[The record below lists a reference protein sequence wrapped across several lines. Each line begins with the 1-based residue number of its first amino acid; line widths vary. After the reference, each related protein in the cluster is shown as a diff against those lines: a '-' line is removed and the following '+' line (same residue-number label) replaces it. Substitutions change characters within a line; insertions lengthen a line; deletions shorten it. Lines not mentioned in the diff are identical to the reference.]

1 MSKNNCLYP
10 TVWFVATFFIAGGV
24 GIRASTGVAQAAP
37 VTDSAAAVA
46 LSAHVHGFVN
56 DLAAQRDAIGGWPNA
71 VQTVFNALSQVAT
84 DLDAAV
90 AAGDRPLVR
99 RRYQRCVRLG
109 ARISRWLA
117 NYFDPTN
124 DQLPPADRIDAV
136 ITRLTERLELI
147 KTLAGRAQ
155 VTLDLNAVNAARQ
168 QVDAARSLGAAQM
181 IAALRALR
189 DAVDN
194 LQDSLP
200 EPTN

>member
-1 MSKNNCLYP
+1 
-10 TVWFVATFFIAGGV
+10 
-24 GIRASTGVAQAAP
+24 
-37 VTDSAAAVA
+37 
-46 LSAHVHGFVN
+46 
-56 DLAAQRDAIGGWPNA
+56 
-71 VQTVFNALSQVAT
+71 
-84 DLDAAV
+84 
-90 AAGDRPLVR
+90 
-99 RRYQRCVRLG
+99 
-109 ARISRWLA
+109 
-117 NYFDPTN
+117 
-124 DQLPPADRIDAV
+124 V

>member
-1 MSKNNCLYP
+1 MSKNNCLC
-10 TVWFVATFFIAGGV
+10 TTIWFVATFVIASVVGV
-24 GIRASTGVAQAAP
+24 RASTVVAQAVP
-37 VTDSAAAVA
+37 VTDSAAAAA

-56 DLAAQRDAIGGWPNA
+56 ELAAQRDAIGGWPNA
-71 VQTVFNALSQVAT
+71 VQTVFNALSQLAT

-117 NYFDPTN
+117 NYFDPTS
-124 DQLPPADRIDAV
+124 DQLPPADRVDVV

-147 KTLAGRAQ
+147 KALAGRAQ
-155 VTLDLNAVNAARQ
+155 ITLDLNAVNAARL
-168 QVDAARSLGAAQM
+168 QVDDARGRGAAQM

-194 LQDSLP
+194 LQDALP